1 MRTAASLASASCM
14 VFAIVF
20 GAGAGAG
27 CASNGPA
34 IKKFAPPPED
44 VMPRRVIVMKRG
56 EFDQDLNSY
65 IDGVL
70 IEAYLI
76 NNDRPGDGADQ
87 PFHRDGTLAFRLFDA
102 GGELLCE
109 GEFTPAIMARSERT
123 EADTLLGPGYA
134 LQIMF
139 GPRGYED
146 IRDRMAARMDFEFTP
161 TAAPEQKA
169 FGSTQVRLGPMF

>member
-1 MRTAASLASASCM
+1 MIEAVRNVAACCAMSVLMLSMPVTS
-14 VFAIVF
+14 
-20 GAGAGAG
+20 G
-27 CASNGPA
+27 CAGGDPL
-34 IKKFAPPPED
+34 IKKFPPPPDD
-44 VMPRRVIVMKRG
+44 VMPRRIIVMKRG

-76 NNDRPGDGADQ
+76 NNDRTDEGADQ
-87 PFHRDGTLAFRLFDA
+87 PFHRDGTLAFKLF
-102 GGELLCE
+102 GPEGELFCE
-109 GEFTPAIMARSERT
+109 GEFTPAIMAKSEST
-123 EADTLLGPGYA
+123 AFIGPGYA

-146 IRDRMAARMDFEFTP
+146 VRDRMAARMDFEFTP